1 MTERAKVLGGTL
13 HAGWRPDGGFEV
25 RAWLPADR
33 SLPAGRSE
41 P

>member
-13 HAGWRPDGGFEV
+13 QADRRPDGGFSV
-25 RAWLPADR
+25 RAWF
-33 SLPAGRSE
+33 PAGRSE